1 MSKNTQYHQFQPWLI
16 FWLILSGI
24 GIVFPE
30 NQTLAQITPDN
41 TLGSES
47 SIVTPV
53 NPQLEKIDGGAI
65 RSNNLFHSFTEF
77 NIGEGKQAY
86 FSNPAAIENIFSRV
100 TGSNPSR
107 IFGQLGVL
115 GDANLF
121 FLNPNGILFGENA
134 SLDIKGSF
142 FASTASSINFANGEN
157 YSAINPSTPPLL
169 SVNVKA
175 PIGLQFEGG
184 EGDIDNQGNLIV
196 GKDLSLNANNL
207 TSQGNIEAGK
217 DLTLTAQDTVKV
229 RDSVEKPFIAAA
241 GGNLLIQG
249 KESIDIFALN
259 HSGSGLFSGG
269 DMVLSSTNPV
279 VGDIHFWSGGNFQ
292 IEKLDKSK
300 GDLFSFYDPII
311 RSQGDI
317 SFDSYTGASLHIFAG
332 GSVNILGDIEI
343 RGTDTAENS
352 IREQVKLSDGKTVI
366 DIDGSSKPTLDIR
379 AGTTAFGEDGIVGN
393 TDGFFD
399 IAIADRIR
407 TNADI
412 NIGGAILVFDFT
424 DGGQVFLTNQYKPN
438 LSLNSPNGITVGFI
452 DARDDFGGGSV
463 TIDSRSNITLNQSIL
478 VSAFS
483 QSDFGPFF
491 GNAGNAT
498 LLANK
503 NIIINPQANIISLG
517 LLGGDIFL
525 SSKDTI
531 SASNSFLLS
540 LSFSDTIPLQQ
551 KAGNINL
558 IAKNVSITNSSRL
571 IAGTLGKANAGNIN
585 LKASESTYINEALLS
600 SQVLGGSGNASN
612 ITVDTGSLIV
622 DGGGQI
628 TSLVASNTTGNGGD
642 VNVTAQ
648 SVEVVNDS
656 SIAAQ
661 VNTTGRGNAGNIN
674 IEAGSLRIA
683 GGGQISSGTF
693 GEGNAGNLSI
703 RADRVEVIG
712 ESANTSS
719 TIFSST
725 EAKTNGGSGGNLTIE
740 TKRLLVADGGQIST
754 ATVNN
759 NNAGNLKLTAQE
771 IEVIGANNDGIPSRL
786 ITASE
791 IASEDAEP
799 QEGVGGNLTIKTGSL
814 LVADG
819 GQISSATLTKGDAGR
834 LSIKAESV
842 KVIGRTPN
850 GVFPSSIGT
859 NTGNV
864 FVFASGDAGKL
875 SIETDNLI
883 IADGAQ
889 VISSTFGSGAVGEL
903 EVKAKLVE
911 VTGSGMSPKGEL
923 PGRLIAQVE
932 SGATGNAGNLIIDTE
947 RLRLDG
953 GGQVAVNT
961 FGQGYAGNLQ
971 VTAKKVE
978 VIGGVSNGIGSAL
991 RAEVDSKAIGNGGN
1005 LKINTESLKVSDG
1018 GQISADTFGEGKAG
1032 NIIVTSNSLEATK
1045 GGQIRTSTSS
1055 SKKAGNITLNIKD
1068 NITLTGSETGIFAN
1082 TTENSTGNGGSI
1094 IIDPETVNIKDG
1106 ARISVDSQGTGIGG
1120 NVNLTAG
1127 NLNLDNGTIS
1137 AKTRSNTGGDITL
1150 NIQDLLLL
1158 RNNSQ
1163 ISTTAGDEQFGGD
1176 GGNINVNSPDGFIVA
1191 FPNENSDITANAFSG
1206 NGGNVDITAFGIF
1219 GIEFREKPTSLSDIT
1234 ATSQFGFDGNVN
1246 IETPGI
1252 EPNPETVE
1260 LPEDAQSTEVA
1271 QGCQAS
1277 GEAAVA
1283 FFNIGRGGLPS
1294 SPGETLNSEDVIAS
1308 WIPLV
1313 MEGESQVDK
1322 NSRIATGT
1330 NKKIVITECRL

>member
-1 MSKNTQYHQFQPWLI
+1 MFQKMQYHLNKPWIIL
-16 FWLILSGI
+16 WLFLSGI
-24 GIVFPE
+24 TIVFPR
-30 NQTLAQITPDN
+30 NQALAQITPDD
-41 TLGSES
+41 TLGTENSV
-47 SIVTPV
+47 VTPV
-53 NPQLEKIDGGAI
+53 NSQLERIDGGAI
-65 RSNNLFHSFTEF
+65 RGSNLFHSFTEF
-77 NIGEGKQAY
+77 NIGEGKEAY
-86 FSNPAAIENIFSRV
+86 FSNPVAIESIFSRV
-100 TGSNPSR
+100 TGSNPSL
-107 IFGQLGVL
+107 IFGKLGVL

-121 FLNPNGILFGENA
+121 FLNPNGIIFGENA

-142 FASTASSINFANGEN
+142 FASTASSIDLGNDKK
-157 YSAINPSTPPLL
+157 YSAINPSAPPLL
-169 SVNVKA
+169 SVNVKP

-184 EGDIDNQGNLIV
+184 GDIENRGNLVV

-207 TSQGNIEAGK
+207 NLRGRVEAGK
-217 DLTLTAQDTVKV
+217 DLTLRAQDTVNI

-249 KESIDIFALN
+249 KETVDIFALN
-259 HSGSGLFSGG
+259 HPNSGLFSAG
-269 DMVLSSTNPV
+269 DMILRSAIAVN
-279 VGDIHFWSGGNFQ
+279 GDARFQSGGSFQ
-292 IEKLDKSK
+292 IENKNGSLGS
-300 GDLFSFYDPII
+300 LYSPYDPVIHA
-311 RSQGDI
+311 SGDV
-317 SFDSYTGASLHIFAG
+317 SFDNYTGASLHIFAG
-332 GSVNILGDIEI
+332 GNVNIPGDIKI
-343 RGTDTAENS
+343 TGTDTAENS
-352 IREQVKLSDGKTVI
+352 IQEQVTLSDGKTVV
-366 DIDGSSKPTLDIR
+366 DIDGNSKPTLDIR
-379 AGTTAFGEDGIVGN
+379 AGTTAFRKPGIVGN
-393 TDGFFD
+393 SDGFSTVPNP
-399 IAIADRIR
+399 RGNG

-412 NIGGAILVFDFT
+412 NIGGAISVFDFT

-438 LSLNSPNGITVGFI
+438 LSLSSPNGITVGFI

-483 QSDFGPFF
+483 QTDFGPFF

-498 LLANK
+498 LLANE

-531 SASNSFLLS
+531 SVNDSFLLS
-540 LSFSDTIPLQQ
+540 FSFSDTIPSEQT
-551 KAGNINL
+551 GDINL
-558 IAKNVSITNSSRL
+558 IAKNVSITNFSRL
-571 IAGTLGKANAGNIN
+571 VAGTLGKVNSGNIN
-585 LKASESTYINEALLS
+585 VKASESTYINKALLT
-600 SQVLGGSGNASN
+600 SQVLGSSGNAGN
-612 ITVDTGSLIV
+612 ITVDTGSLII
-622 DGGGQI
+622 DDRGEI

-642 VNVTAQ
+642 VDIKAQ
-648 SVEVVNDS
+648 TLEILNESA
-656 SIAAQ
+656 IAAQ
-661 VNTTGRGNAGNIN
+661 VNPNGRGNAGNIN
-674 IEAGSLRIA
+674 IEAGGLRIA

-693 GEGNAGNLSI
+693 GEGNAGNLNI

-725 EAKTNGGSGGNLTIE
+725 EAETKGGSGGNLTIE

-759 NNAGNLKLTAQE
+759 NNAGNLKITAQE

-791 IASEDAEP
+791 IPSEDAEP
-799 QEGVGGNLTIKTGSL
+799 QEGAGGNLTIETGSL

-850 GVFPSSIGT
+850 AIFPSSIGT
-859 NTGNV
+859 NAGNV
-864 FVFASGDAGKL
+864 FLFASGDGGEL
-875 SIETDNLI
+875 SIETDNFI

-889 VISSTFGSGAVGEL
+889 VISSTFGSGTVGEL
-903 EVKAKLVE
+903 KVKAKSIE
-911 VTGSGMSPKGEL
+911 VIGSENSPSGKL
-923 PGRLIAQVE
+923 PSRLIAQVE
-932 SGATGNAGNLIIDTE
+932 SGATGNASSLIINAE
-947 RLRLDG
+947 NLRIAD

-961 FGQGYAGNLQ
+961 FGQGDAGNLQ
-971 VTAKKVE
+971 VTAKEVE

-991 RAEVDSKAIGNGGN
+991 RAEVDSRAIGNGGN

-1032 NIIVTSNSLEATK
+1032 NIIVTSNSLEASK

-1055 SKKAGNITLNIKD
+1055 SEKAGNITLNIKD
-1068 NITLTGSETGIFAN
+1068 NLTLTGTETGIFAN

-1094 IIDPETVNIKDG
+1094 IIDPETVNIKNG
-1106 ARISVDSQGTGIGG
+1106 AQISVDSQGTGIGG
-1120 NVNLTAG
+1120 NIELTAG
-1127 NLNLDNGTIS
+1127 TLNLDRGTIS
-1137 AKTRSNTGGDITL
+1137 AETRSNTGGDITL

-1163 ISTTAGDEQFGGD
+1163 ISTTAGNEQFGGD

-1191 FPNENSDITANAFSG
+1191 FPSENSDITANAFQG
-1206 NGGNVDITAFGIF
+1206 NGGNVDLTAFGIF
-1219 GIEFREKPTSLSDIT
+1219 GIDFRDKLTSLSDIT
-1234 ATSQFGFDGNVN
+1234 ASSQLGFDGNVN

-1271 QGCQAS
+1271 QGCQVS

-1294 SPGETLNSEDVIAS
+1294 SPGETLNSEDVIAN

-1313 MEGESQVDK
+1313 MEEETQVDEKVSRVAISVEKKGILSCK
-1322 NSRIATGT
+1322 NY
-1330 NKKIVITECRL
+1330 